1 MKKQLITVLAV
12 VLMLAAAV
20 SSPIEA
26 DAMFFE
32 EGDRYRPSTMYCL
45 R

>member
-1 MKKQLITVLAV
+1 MKKQLITVL
-12 VLMLAAAV
+12 LMLTAAV